1 MPPVSK
7 PTVKSAADLE
17 AERAAQAA
25 AEEGS
30 SPAETEAAA
39 TEAAEQEVRQVAPGL
54 SDEQVEKIAAASGK
68 AAAQETIAEMRRIG
82 AIREEEMTSD
92 AIPPTVPPTLS
103 VGAAS
108 DAASAPAGTA
118 PDVPA
123 PPPPPAGATPQQ
135 IEIQQEPP
143 KKLTPAERFVGRK

>member
-30 SPAETEAAA
+30 TPAETEAAA

-92 AIPPTVPPTLS
+92 AVPPTVGATASTSPPT
-103 VGAAS
+103 
-108 DAASAPAGTA
+108 DTTAPAGTA

>member
-68 AAAQETIAEMRRIG
+68 AAAQETIAEIKAEAARQLDIFFNGRANWPKDNQQTGTKGI
-82 AIREEEMTSD
+82 
-92 AIPPTVPPTLS
+92 IPCFGNGNDLTKVY
-103 VGAAS
+103 
-108 DAASAPAGTA
+108 DAAHPRARRRG
-118 PDVPA
+118 
-123 PPPPPAGATPQQ
+123 
-135 IEIQQEPP
+135 
-143 KKLTPAERFVGRK
+143 